1 LGVEGK
7 RLLMSSFS
15 KTPLRKE
22 KQMTTSAAGSKDST
36 GSLYVAFELSSGTWK
51 LAFTVGRGQRPR
63 VKGIR
68 AGDVKAVVREIRAAK
83 KRFGLAEGCR
93 VLSCYEAGR
102 DGFWVHRFLT
112 STGVENL
119 VVDSASIEVSRRR
132 RRAKTDRLDAEKLV
146 MMLVRWD
153 EGEKKVW
160 GVVRVPSVEAEDARC
175 LHRELRVLKGER
187 TKIVNRIKGLLA
199 VQGVRL
205 KSTGRGFREWLGQV
219 RLWDGS
225 ALPRRLGQQVLV
237 EYDRLCFVRAQIT
250 AVEQER
256 RRLLKESQKR
266 DAAVARKLMRLRGVG
281 EGSGWTFSSELFS
294 WREFSN
300 RKQVGSSAGLTGT
313 PYDSGSSGREQGID
327 KAGNKRIRAVAIE
340 LAWCWL
346 RYQPESAL
354 SRWYEERFGSGGKRM
369 RKIGIVALARKL
381 LIALWRWVEQ
391 DVIPEGAVLKA

>member
-1 LGVEGK
+1 
-7 RLLMSSFS
+7 
-15 KTPLRKE
+15 
-22 KQMTTSAAGSKDST
+22 MTTSAAGSKDST
-36 GSLYVAFELSSGTWK
+36 GSLYVALELSSGTWK

-68 AGDVKAVVREIRAAK
+68 AGDVKAVVREIGAAE
-83 KRFGLAEGCR
+83 KRFGLAADCR

-112 STGVENL
+112 SIGVENL

-153 EGEKKVW
+153 EGEKRVW
-160 GVVRVPSVEAEDARC
+160 GVVRVPSVQAEDARC

-225 ALPRRLGQQVLV
+225 PLPQRLGQQVLV
-237 EYDRLCFVRAQIT
+237 EYDRLCFVRGQIA
-250 AVEQER
+250 AVERER
-256 RRLLKESQKR
+256 SRLLKESQER
-266 DAAVARKLMRLRGVG
+266 DAAV
-281 EGSGWTFSSELFS
+281 
-294 WREFSN
+294 
-300 RKQVGSSAGLTGT
+300 
-313 PYDSGSSGREQGID
+313 
-327 KAGNKRIRAVAIE
+327 
-340 LAWCWL
+340 
-346 RYQPESAL
+346 
-354 SRWYEERFGSGGKRM
+354 
-369 RKIGIVALARKL
+369 ARKL
-381 LIALWRWVEQ
+381 LIALWRWVGQ
-391 DVIPEGAVLKA
+391 DTVPEGAVLKA